1 MKQTAVV
8 ICPGRGTYNRDEL
21 GYLNRYHGDKTA
33 FLSAIDAY
41 REKQGQPSISELD
54 RMDRYS
60 LNQHGVGENASAL
73 IYACAL
79 GDFADIDR
87 ERFEIVAVT
96 GNSMGWYL
104 ALAVAGALN
113 PAAAIAVVNS
123 MGSMMQDGI
132 IGGQL
137 VYPVVDE
144 QWRPDPGMKA
154 YVLEVVATVNAL
166 AGCEAYLSID
176 LGGLLVMGAN
186 QQALDELK
194 AQLPSIGD
202 RYPLQLA
209 KHAAFHTPLLE
220 GVSMR
225 ARANL
230 TPALFERPALPL
242 IDGCGH
248 IWQPCATDSA
258 LLYDYTLGHQVVAT
272 YDFSAAI
279 EVAIKEF
286 APDRLILL
294 GPGSTLGAPIGQ
306 ELIKHNW
313 LGIADKGSF
322 KQRQADEPF
331 LLSMGMVEQRAM
343 VVR

>member
-1 MKQTAVV
+1 MKKTAVV

-21 GYLNRYHGDKTA
+21 GYLNRHHADKTA
-33 FLSAIDAY
+33 FISAIDAY
-41 REKQGQPSISELD
+41 RKKRGQPAVAELD
-54 RMDRYS
+54 SMDSYS
-60 LNQHGVGENASAL
+60 LNRHAVGENASAL

-104 ALAVAGALN
+104 ALAAAGALN
-113 PAAAIAVVNS
+113 PAAAIELVNS
-123 MGSMMQDGI
+123 MGSMMQSEI

-144 QWRPDPGMKA
+144 QWRPDPSMKA
-154 YVLEVVATVNAL
+154 RVLEVVATVNAQ

-186 QQALDELK
+186 QQALDQLK
-194 AQLPSIGD
+194 AALPPIKD

-220 GVSMR
+220 GVSR
-225 ARANL
+225 LARAML
-230 TPALFERPALPL
+230 APALFERPSLPL
-242 IDGCGH
+242 IDGRGR
-248 IWQPCATDSA
+248 IWQPCAADLQS
-258 LLYDYTLGHQVVAT
+258 LYDYTLGHQVVAT
-272 YDFSAAI
+272 YDFSAAL

-313 LGIADKGSF
+313 LGIADKAGF
-322 KQRQADEPF
+322 KQRQTDESF
-331 LLSMGMVEQRAM
+331 LLSMGVDEQRAL